1 MDNFRSRHIGQAGR
15 LANPKISVP
24 TLIFIVCIMGV
35 SLLVGLI
42 VAIFAGVILEKKV
55 AVIIPFLV
63 GGIIVAF
70 VYGRIALLYL
80 LAFCWFVPAVFAG
93 LGFITI
99 AMGVTG
105 WELLLWLLMFLTLV
119 TGDISLLRSST
130 RHSKGRS
137 LSIRWLWIGLG
148 MVSLFSFLAIGRVVP
163 EGAGEFRYAA
173 INIIFLFL
181 VTCNLV
187 VNEKQLKNL
196 VFWFLAGVVGL
207 VVFQIGVGGYEFL
220 EGRLSVN
227 MISLTST
234 VIKALPNR
242 LALLASSG
250 APLALCLALWNQAGR
265 LERTIATVIYLALLV
280 IVFLTVSRAQ
290 MISVSIASIIVFVL
304 FLRSNKKTVIG
315 LFFVLGITFFLLWY
329 QVYPN
334 IFRISGSEGITNV
347 IKRFL
352 SFGDLFAGDSTLNT
366 RINLVKI
373 SLDILQPFGIGYGR
387 IAQLTGM
394 WEHNLFL
401 TILNGSGLLGLL
413 GLVIFFISY
422 ATAAIISLQNRKSFI
437 WVICVGALASLVTFA
452 VNGLSIEI
460 IYPTYPESSLVA
472 VAIGLAAIKLAR
484 REKVVRLSS
493 ANHRE
498 YGVNK

>member
-1 MDNFRSRHIGQAGR
+1 MDNFRSRHIGQADR
-15 LANPKISVP
+15 LTNPKIPGP
-24 TLIFIVCIMGV
+24 TLIFIICILGV
-35 SLLVGLI
+35 SLLVGLFMGR
-42 VAIFAGVILEKKV
+42 FAGVILEKKA
-55 AVIIPFLV
+55 AVMIPLLV

-70 VYGRIALLYL
+70 VNGRIALLYL

-99 AMGVTG
+99 TIGVTG

-137 LSIRWLWIGLG
+137 LSIRWLWVGLG
-148 MVSLFSFLAIGRVVP
+148 MVSVFSWLAIGRVVL
-163 EGAGEFRYAA
+163 EGAGQFRYAA
-173 INIIFLFL
+173 INLIFLFL
-181 VTCNLV
+181 VMNNLV

-234 VIKALPNR
+234 VIQALPNR
-242 LALLASSG
+242 MALLASSG
-250 APLALCLALWNQAGR
+250 IPLALCLALWNQEGR
-265 LERTIATVIYLALLV
+265 LVRTIATVIYLMLFI

-290 MISVSIASIIVFVL
+290 MISVSIASFIVFVL
-304 FLRSNKKTVIG
+304 MSRLNKKNVIS
-315 LFFVLGITFFLLWY
+315 LFFVLSTTIFLLLN
-329 QVYPN
+329 QVIP
-334 IFRISGSEGITNV
+334 IILASSGAGAITNV
-347 IKRFL
+347 IGRFL
-352 SFGDLFAGDSTLNT
+352 SFSNLFIGDRTLGT
-366 RINLVKI
+366 RLDIIKI
-373 SLDILQPFGIGYGR
+373 SLDLLNPFGIGYGH

-401 TILNGSGLLGLL
+401 TVLNGSGILGLL
-413 GLVIFFISY
+413 GLVIFFVGY
-422 ATAAIISLQNRKSFI
+422 AVVAIMSIQNSKGFV
-437 WVICVGALASLVTFA
+437 WVMSVGALASIVTLA
-452 VNGLSIEI
+452 INGLSIEI

-472 VAIGLAAIKLAR
+472 LAIGFAAIKLAKL
-484 REKVVRLSS
+484 EK
-493 ANHRE
+493 
-498 YGVNK
+498 